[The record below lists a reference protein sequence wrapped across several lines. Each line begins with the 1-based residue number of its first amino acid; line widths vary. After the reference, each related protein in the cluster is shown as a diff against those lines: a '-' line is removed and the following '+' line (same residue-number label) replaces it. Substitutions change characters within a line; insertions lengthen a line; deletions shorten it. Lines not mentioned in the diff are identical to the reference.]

1 MKTEQTEKT
10 RYSDSELKEFKDLIS
25 DKIRGA
31 REELNALAS
40 SLSSPNT
47 NGTDDTAGTYKTLED
62 GSATLEKESI
72 NQLAAR
78 QKKFIEQLEA
88 ALVRIENKT
97 YGVCRETGK
106 LIQKERL
113 RAVPHTTLSM
123 EAKLKQY

>member
-1 MKTEQTEKT
+1 MKQETEKT
-10 RYSDSELKEFKDLIS
+10 RYSDAELQEFKELILE
-25 DKIRGA
+25 KLRIA
-31 REELNALAS
+31 KEELNALAS
-40 SLSSPNT
+40 SLSSPNA

-97 YGVCRETGK
+97 YGICRETGK

>member
-1 MKTEQTEKT
+1 MANTNEKT
-10 RYSDSELKEFKDLIS
+10 RYSDAELQEFKEIINEKL
-25 DKIRGA
+25 RVA
-31 REELNALAS
+31 REELSALTKSMNASNA
-40 SLSSPNT
+40 
-47 NGTDDTAGTYKTLED
+47 NGTDDTAGTFKTLED
-62 GSATLEKESI
+62 GSATLEKEQT

-78 QKKFIEQLEA
+78 QKKFIDNLEA

-123 EAKLKQY
+123 EAKMKQY

>member
-1 MKTEQTEKT
+1 MGENTEKT
-10 RYSDSELKEFKDLIS
+10 RYSDAELLEFKAIIM
-25 DKIRGA
+25 DKLRIA
-31 REELNALAS
+31 KEELLALTKTLSGGNA
-40 SLSSPNT
+40 

-62 GSATLEKESI
+62 GSATLEKEQT

-78 QKKFIEQLEA
+78 QKKFIDNLEA

-113 RAVPHTTLSM
+113 KAVPHTTLSI
-123 EAKLKQY
+123 EAKNKQY

>member
-1 MKTEQTEKT
+1 MKPEQTEKT
-10 RYSDSELKEFKDLIS
+10 RYSDAELQEFKEIIL
-25 DKIRGA
+25 DKVRGA

-40 SLSSPNT
+40 SLSNPNL

-62 GSATLEKESI
+62 GSATLEKEQI

-97 YGVCRETGK
+97 YGICRETGK

>member
-1 MKTEQTEKT
+1 MKQETEKT
-10 RYSDSELKEFKDLIS
+10 RYSDAELQEFKELIL
-25 DKIRGA
+25 DKLRIA
-31 REELNALAS
+31 KEELNALAS
-40 SLSSPNT
+40 SLSSPNA

-97 YGVCRETGK
+97 YGICRETGK

-123 EAKLKQY
+123 EAKMKQY